1 MSAERTDMHRLQG
14 LVRLHRMGKGARTV
28 ARLLCISPN
37 TERQYCEILQRA
49 DLLSGEPDKLRE
61 LWLLKEAVRSCARKS
76 LEKEDGAREL
86 HPALAW
92 VRGPAHS
99 SLPTARCDPLQHGRA
114 EHGRPCCRN
123 AGHGHSRC
131 TA

>member
-37 TERQYCEILQRA
+37 TERQYREILQRA
-49 DLLSGEPDKLRE
+49 DLLSGEPDKLPE

-76 LEKEDGAREL
+76 LEKEDGLIFAFDADYICIMGSNHEY
-86 HPALAW
+86 A
-92 VRGPAHS
+92 VG
-99 SLPTARCDPLQHGRA
+99 
-114 EHGRPCCRN
+114 
-123 AGHGHSRC
+123 
-131 TA
+131 